1 MDPTDRALIDGTL
14 AGDLSS
20 FDALMRRHERP
31 VYRVCLLFGRTKENA
46 LDLSQEVFMK
56 AYRHLGAFRGGS
68 AFRTWILRIAYNEGL
83 SWARARH
90 RRGDTGGSDALD
102 TLSAAP
108 ATAASQERALLDR
121 ERALILTRK
130 IGELNPRQRM
140 AITLRYFRQM
150 PLREIADVLQCSEG
164 NVKNMLF
171 RSVRKLRDSLA
182 GSGLEEWT

>member
-1 MDPTDRALIDGTL
+1 
-14 AGDLSS
+14 
-20 FDALMRRHERP
+20 
-31 VYRVCLLFGRTKENA
+31 
-46 LDLSQEVFMK
+46 LDQ
-56 AYRHLGAFRGGS
+56 
-68 AFRTWILRIAYNEGL
+68 
-83 SWARARH
+83 
-90 RRGDTGGSDALD
+90 
-102 TLSAAP
+102 
-108 ATAASQERALLDR
+108 

-150 PLREIADVLQCSEG
+150 PLKEIADVLQCSEG